1 MRHENDSRIGSRH
14 TERRARRQRTEPIR
28 LTGPTGAGKSQ
39 LASQVFK
46 LKKLNGQ
53 VSGRFVNVNC
63 ATLGGELA
71 KAALFG
77 YRKGAFT
84 GAESNHDGYLKEAR
98 G

>member
-1 MRHENDSRIGSRH
+1 MD
-14 TERRARRQRTEPIR
+14 
-28 LTGPTGAGKSQ
+28 
-39 LASQVFK
+39 
-46 LKKLNGQ
+46 
-53 VSGRFVNVNC
+53 VNC